1 MVSRKKKSCLS
12 DNKHGEN
19 GYGKLVSCLISS
31 FDSIWFLDSVH
42 KSCLSNNK
50 HGKYEHGKFVSSL
63 ISIFIVFGLSKTLIQ
78 SLVPKNQSRGYF
90 TILVRGC

>member
-50 HGKYEHGKFVSSL
+50 HGKYGHRKFVSSL
-63 ISIFIVFGLSKTLIQ
+63 IIIFIGFGFWLL
-78 SLVPKNQSRGYF
+78 
-90 TILVRGC
+90 